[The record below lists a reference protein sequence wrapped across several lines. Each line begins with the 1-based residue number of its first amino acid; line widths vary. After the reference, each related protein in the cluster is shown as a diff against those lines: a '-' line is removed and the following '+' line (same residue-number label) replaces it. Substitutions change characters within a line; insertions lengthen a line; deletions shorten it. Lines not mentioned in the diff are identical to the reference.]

1 MATHHRA
8 HDPRGRTTFRRKS
21 ATIATPATEEDA
33 VLLDRNT
40 IPDWPW
46 LVYVEMFIAGIAA
59 GAYAVAAAI
68 EVLGRR
74 KTDVVRAAH
83 LIAFPLMALATLLLV
98 LDLKRPERFWHM
110 VVMNLTWV
118 PMLKW
123 YSPMSLG
130 TWLVSGFT
138 TVAFV
143 SFLDMLVERGWFA
156 LGPWRRGFT
165 LHGSRPGLAWS
176 VAGAVLALGVT
187 AYSALLLNVNNVP
200 GWGHAS
206 MLGPLFVATSLVSG
220 IAALLLLEAVRGRS
234 GLADALGLLAAATM
248 LVVWWLV
255 TFVAFLATTT
265 RVGLEAFL
273 TGLPLLALVGA
284 LVLGGI
290 VPVGLR
296 LLATGPSRTV
306 VMAFAMSVLIGTFLL
321 RYAVVMGP
329 QHG

>member
-1 MATHHRA
+1 
-8 HDPRGRTTFRRKS
+8 
-21 ATIATPATEEDA
+21 

-40 IPDWPW
+40 IPEWPW
-46 LVYVEMFIAGIAA
+46 LVYVEMLIAGIAA

-74 KTDVVRAAH
+74 KTGLVRAAH

-110 VVMNLTWV
+110 VVMNLAWV
-118 PMLKW
+118 PMFKW

-143 SFLDMLVERGWFA
+143 SFLDALVERGWFS
-156 LGPWRRGFT
+156 LGPWRQGRT
-165 LHGSRPGLAWS
+165 LHGGRPGRAWS
-176 VAGAVLALGVT
+176 VAGAILAFGVM
-187 AYSALLLNVNNVP
+187 AYSALLLHVNNVP

-220 IAALLLLEAVRGRS
+220 IAALLLIEAVRGRS
-234 GLADALGLLAAATM
+234 ELADVLGLLAAATV
-248 LVVWWLV
+248 LVAWWLV
-255 TFVAFLATTT
+255 TFVAFLATST
-265 RVGLEAFL
+265 RAGIEAFL
-273 TGLPLLALVGA
+273 TGLPLFALVGA

-290 VPVGLR
+290 GPLGLR
-296 LLATGPSRTV
+296 LLAAGPSRTV
-306 VMAFAMSVLIGTFLL
+306 VMAFATSVLLGTLLL